1 MCPVFTDGG
10 SMFKGVFSSVF
21 CAECV
26 GGVAVGALFAA
37 VLFYSL

>member
-1 MCPVFTDGG
+1 MVQRLVSGL
-10 SMFKGVFSSVF
+10 F

-26 GGVAVGALFAA
+26 GGVVVGALFAA